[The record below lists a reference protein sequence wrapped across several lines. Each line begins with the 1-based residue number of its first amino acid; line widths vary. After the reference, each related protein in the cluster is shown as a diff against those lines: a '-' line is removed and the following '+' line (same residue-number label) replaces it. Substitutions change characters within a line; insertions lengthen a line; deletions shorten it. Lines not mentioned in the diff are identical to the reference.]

1 MNNTGRKNR
10 VSNKIRSTAVRPRLL
25 VYRTNSQIYASVVDD
40 EGKVLACASSLKTT
54 GLKPLQAAEKVGQE
68 LASAAIKNKVSEVV
82 FDRRGYKYHGRVAAL
97 AAAARAAGLK
107 F

>member
-1 MNNTGRKNR
+1 MNNIKRKNR
-10 VSNKIRSTAVRPRLL
+10 ISNKIRSTALRPRLL
-25 VYRTNSQIYASVVDD
+25 VHRSNSRIYASVVDKG
-40 EGKVLACASSLKTT
+40 GKVLASASSLKIT
-54 GLKPLQAAEKVGQE
+54 GLKPLDAAKKVGQE
-68 LASAAIKNKVSEVV
+68 LAKVALENKVSQVV

>member
-1 MNNTGRKNR
+1 MNNIKRKNR
-10 VSNKIRSTAVRPRLL
+10 ISNKIRSTAKRPRLL
-25 VYRTNSQIYASVVDD
+25 VHRSNSQIYASVVDG
-40 EGKVLACASSLKTT
+40 EGKVLAHASSLKTT
-54 GLKPLQAAEKVGQE
+54 GLKSLDAAKKVGQE
-68 LASAAIKNKVSEVV
+68 LASTAIKNKVSEVV